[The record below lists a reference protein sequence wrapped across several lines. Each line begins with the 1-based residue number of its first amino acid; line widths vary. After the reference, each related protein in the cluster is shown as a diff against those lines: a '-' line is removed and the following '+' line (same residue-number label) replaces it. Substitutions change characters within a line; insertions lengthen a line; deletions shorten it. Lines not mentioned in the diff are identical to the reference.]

1 MPDLLRSPFAPAFEH
16 FVSEVREHCLIC
28 SPYITA
34 GPIQRLV
41 SSIEARRLAQSIR
54 IQIITDVSA
63 NNIVQGSTDIS
74 ALLFLAGRVPQV
86 EFTYLPRIHAK
97 AYVCDDRFAI
107 VGSANFTEGGSSH
120 NLEYGARFQEPAA
133 VAQISQDIQNYAA
146 LGAPLSPPQLARL
159 QTRVETLRDA
169 VAEEQRSVSR
179 QLRAFSAEFRRE
191 MEDDLIR
198 VRVERKTVNA
208 IFSETILFLLADSG
222 LSTEEL
228 QQRLRDVH
236 PDLCDDTSDR
246 IIDGR
251 HFGKLWKHQMRNA
264 QVTLK
269 KKGDI
274 DLDRSTR
281 RWRRL
286 R

>member
-16 FVSEVREHCLIC
+16 FVGEVREHCLIC

-34 GPIQRLV
+34 GPIRRLV
-41 SSIEARRLAQSIR
+41 ASLEARRLAESIR
-54 IQIITDVSA
+54 IEIITDVSA
-63 NNIVQGSTDIS
+63 GNIAQGATDIS
-74 ALLFLAGRVPQV
+74 ALLFLAERVPQA

-107 VGSANFTEGGSSH
+107 VGSANFTEGGSSR
-120 NLEYGARFQEPAA
+120 NLEYGARFHEPEA
-133 VAQISQDIQNYAA
+133 VAQISHDIQTYAA
-146 LGAPLSPPQLARL
+146 LGAPLSPPQLSRL
-159 QTRVETLRDA
+159 QARVETLREA
-169 VAEEQRSVSR
+169 VADEQRSVSR
-179 QLRAFSAEFRRE
+179 QLRAFSAQFRRE

-198 VRVERKTVNA
+198 VRVERKTINA
-208 IFSETILFLLADSG
+208 IFSETILFLLTGGG
-222 LSTEEL
+222 LSTAEL

-246 IIDGR
+246 VIDGR

-274 DLDRSTR
+274 DLDPSTR
-281 RWRRL
+281 QWRRL